1 MSWCNL
7 QLNPAPNCKKLQT
20 MQWKTKTL
28 VNKPG
33 QQKLHKTNELWHLKT
48 PSCEK
53 THLTMANQNIS
64 NGLNSICQLTINSS
78 TSKIKSLD
86 KVEKHN
92 VDKIKT
98 NLEPVYDIN
107 KT

>member
-1 MSWCNL
+1 
-7 QLNPAPNCKKLQT
+7 
-20 MQWKTKTL
+20 
-28 VNKPG
+28 
-33 QQKLHKTNELWHLKT
+33 
-48 PSCEK
+48 
-53 THLTMANQNIS
+53 MAKQNIS

-98 NLEPVYDIN
+98 NLEPGYDIN
-107 KT
+107 ET